1 MNQQAKKKQSKNED
15 AQPYRFSD
23 EATQNKIKKH
33 LTDIKDV
40 ITEGYRQCEGTGQ
53 GK

>member
-40 ITEGYRQCEGTGQ
+40 IT
-53 GK
+53 